1 MAPTNSPV
9 KPQCPLLRIL
19 STSISDL
26 APPRKN
32 AGLFSFCRCY
42 AWRMPQD
49 DRRPEPQW
57 RLLVIVLCWGVVLAA
72 LGLLLRWWGF

>member
-1 MAPTNSPV
+1 MACEPRLAVARSQPYLTYP
-9 KPQCPLLRIL
+9 
-19 STSISDL
+19 L
-26 APPRKN
+26 APPRKS